1 MACRLAGSAGF
12 RIVSRETGARRAPTQ
27 ARSRERTKRILDA
40 ASELIQR
47 DGTDALTVQAVADAA
62 GVPIGSVYQYF
73 PGKPGMIRALA
84 ENHLL
89 ALREKLRADL
99 AEFQKSKP
107 ARRQIS
113 QAIEAVVD
121 TYHEYYANDPT
132 FRLIW
137 GGVQAD
143 PVLRE
148 LDVRDTEQNAR
159 IFQAVLRPYFEH
171 LPASELYGLCLLICD
186 TTASALRLALDY
198 ERPAPGGP
206 RKRKPGTHQAIVR
219 ELKTM
224 LSTYL
229 RGKFA
234 IRK

>member
-1 MACRLAGSAGF
+1 
-12 RIVSRETGARRAPTQ
+12 
-27 ARSRERTKRILDA
+27 
-40 ASELIQR
+40 
-47 DGTDALTVQAVADAA
+47 
-62 GVPIGSVYQYF
+62 
-73 PGKPGMIRALA
+73 MIRALA

-229 RGKFA
+229 RANSRSENSRLSGTRATQGSSAEMQQSALRQIAYKRFIVQVPTQAFA
-234 IRK
+234 AKDHAGLDAEHFPEGVC